1 MRTSIQDSIPTR
13 KEGASYEEDTE
24 PFLPQ
29 LGYLWGAEELHS
41 AFLSVAA
48 SRLWCGAH
56 PECRGFTTHA
66 PTPADAPTAVLF
78 MVFHSNANVVQ
89 SSGWLS
95 WVKPDDDA
103 VGAKEK
109 EEL

>member
-66 PTPADAPTAVLF
+66 PTPADAPTA
-78 MVFHSNANVVQ
+78 
-89 SSGWLS
+89 
-95 WVKPDDDA
+95 
-103 VGAKEK
+103 
-109 EEL
+109 